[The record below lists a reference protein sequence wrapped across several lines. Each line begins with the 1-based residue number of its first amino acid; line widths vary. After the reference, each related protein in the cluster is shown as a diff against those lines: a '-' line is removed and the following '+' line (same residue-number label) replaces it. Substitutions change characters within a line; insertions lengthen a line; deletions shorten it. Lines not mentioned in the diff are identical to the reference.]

1 MHSLLESNLRV
12 IEFAPLLLTISIF
25 IFTALG
31 WYFGHYR
38 LKKHGDDGVVI
49 RDSLVAA
56 IFGLS
61 ALVLGFTFSGSAS
74 RYADRMES
82 TRVQA
87 QALQEVYGSIKYLS
101 PSDQME
107 IKKSLDALLDLRLS
121 VYKNITN
128 MSDVDA
134 AALEISKAVRKIQ
147 EEVRRVAPN
156 APLVN
161 KTLVTDLLIPQV
173 GGLATAFTAGIINT
187 KSHPP
192 SLLMRFL
199 LALLCIGAFLIGYT
213 MAVKKESDW
222 LLATLY
228 TFLIGV
234 SLFVILSLEVP
245 NLLMPYEETNR
256 EFLLIKSM
264 VK

>member
-1 MHSLLESNLRV
+1 MYSLLESNLRV
-12 IEFAPLLLTISIF
+12 IEFAPLLLTILIF
-25 IFTALG
+25 IFIAMG

-38 LKKHGDDGVVI
+38 VKKDGDDGVII

-74 RYADRMES
+74 RYFDRMES

-101 PSDQME
+101 PGDQME

-121 VYKNITN
+121 AYKNITS
-128 MSDVDA
+128 MSDVDTG
-134 AALEISKAVRKIQ
+134 ALEISKAIRKIQ
-147 EEVRRVAPN
+147 EEVRRAAPN
-156 APLVN
+156 APLAN

-173 GGLATAFTAGIINT
+173 GGLATAFTAGIINA

-192 SLLMRFL
+192 SLLTRFL

-213 MAVKKESDW
+213 MSVKKESDW
-222 LLATLY
+222 FLATLY
-228 TFLIGV
+228 TFLIGI
-234 SLFVILSLEVP
+234 SLFVILSLEIP
-245 NLLMPYEETNR
+245 KLLMPYEETNR